1 MWRIVTPVFVCLFVA
16 FCRKAGAIVP
26 VVRARRAFGWVTLTA
41 SLLFTPVAARGQD
54 APVSP
59 EVVTRDAQGHAVL
72 RTSRLTSPLTLDGR
86 LDEPVYQ
93 ATKGASGFIQQ
104 EPVEG
109 SPASDQTEVWVFF
122 DDKNLYVGTRLW
134 ETHPDRRVTSDM
146 RRDASNMYNN
156 DHIAVLFDTFD
167 DRRNG
172 FGFSVN
178 AQGGI
183 FDWQVTNEQPSN
195 NWNGL
200 FTVRTADFDGGWTAE
215 FVIPFRSL
223 RFKEGATQWG
233 INFRRMVRWRNELTF
248 LSQVPISWGRRG
260 LSKVSSVGT
269 LVGLESPTTLRTLDV
284 KPYGLGSTTTNHR
297 ATPPLSNHG
306 AGEFGVD
313 AKWGITQSIVTDF
326 TYNTDF
332 AQVEDDEAQ
341 VNLTRFS
348 VLFPEKREFFL
359 EGQDV
364 FNFAGAGSNQGGGG
378 QGPTAINMGGG
389 GGNVTPIVFF
399 SRRIG
404 LHNGQVVPI
413 LGGARLLGRGNG
425 FQVGALQMRTEAVD
439 AAGAPASDFSVLRI
453 NRDILSR
460 SRIGV
465 IATRRSPGASGGG
478 DGYSYGVDST
488 INPLETLAINT
499 YWAGTTG
506 ASGASSASINDR
518 SSYRANVNWNA
529 DLTGLQLEHM
539 FLGDAFSPEIGFV
552 RRAAFRRSYGQARFS
567 PRPARWKTVRKF
579 YYEGSYDYFED
590 RNGRPESREAQGA
603 YRMELS
609 NGDQWAVEYSRA
621 VENLEAAF
629 QVTPGLVVPT
639 GEYSFEQTKLLYTSS
654 PQRPVSGTLSL
665 TYGGFYGGSL
675 RELTWRGRLEFGP
688 RFYAEPTVSLNTFDT
703 PFGEGDANLVS
714 SRLTYTL
721 TPRMFA
727 SALVQYQSANNAVST
742 NARFRW
748 EYQPGSEL
756 FVVYSDGR
764 NTTGPGFPELDNRSL
779 VVKITKL
786 FRF

>member
-1 MWRIVTPVFVCLFVA
+1 MLRACVFVFACL
-16 FCRKAGAIVP
+16 
-26 VVRARRAFGWVTLTA
+26 LSA
-41 SLLFTPVAARGQD
+41 SAAAQD
-54 APVSP
+54 APVPP
-59 EVVTRDAQGHAVL
+59 EVVTRNAQGHAVL
-72 RTSRLTSPLTLDGR
+72 RTTRLTSPIAFDGR
-86 LDEPVYQ
+86 LDEPFYKTVP
-93 ATKGASGFIQQ
+93 AASGFIQQ
-104 EPVEG
+104 EPTEG
-109 SPASDQTEVWVFF
+109 SPASDKTEFWVFF
-122 DDKNLYVGTRLW
+122 DDKNVYVGARLW

-167 DRRNG
+167 DHRNG
-172 FGFSVN
+172 FGFSSN
-178 AQGGI
+178 AQGGM

-200 FTVRTADFDGGWTAE
+200 WDVRTANFDQGWTVE
-215 FVIPFRSL
+215 FVIPFRSM
-223 RFKEGATQWG
+223 RFKEGSHEWG
-233 INFRRMVRWRNELTF
+233 VNVRRMVRWRNELTF
-248 LSQVPISWGRRG
+248 LSQVPVSWGRRG

-269 LVGLESPTTLRTLDV
+269 LVGLESPSKLRNLDV
-284 KPYGLGSTTTNHR
+284 KPYALGSTTTNHR
-297 ATPPLSNHG
+297 ATPPLSNRG

-348 VLFPEKREFFL
+348 VLFPEKRDFFL

-364 FNFAGAGSNQGGGG
+364 FNFAGAGANQGGGG
-378 QGPTAINMGGG
+378 QGPTAIPMGGG
-389 GGNVTPIVFF
+389 GGGSSNVTPIVFF

-404 LHNGQVVPI
+404 LQNGQVIPI

-425 FQVGALQMRTEAVD
+425 FQVGALQMRTEEVGT
-439 AAGAPASDFSVLRI
+439 AAAPASDFSVVRV
-453 NRDILSR
+453 NRDILKR
-460 SRIGV
+460 SRVGM
-465 IATRRSPGASGGG
+465 IATRRGPGASGGD

-488 INPLETLAINT
+488 INPLEQLAINT
-499 YWAGTTG
+499 YWAGS
-506 ASGASSASINDR
+506 SGAVGTVNDR
-518 SSYRANVNWNA
+518 SSYRGNLTWNA
-529 DLTGLQLEHM
+529 DLTGLQVEHM
-539 FLGDAFSPEIGFV
+539 FLGDHFNPEIGFL
-552 RRAAFRRSYGQARFS
+552 RRTAFRRSYGQARFS
-567 PRPARWKTVRKF
+567 PRPARWKAVRKF

-590 RNGRPESREAQGA
+590 RNGRPESREAQA
-603 YRMELS
+603 ASRAELS
-609 NGDQWAVEYSRA
+609 NGDQWAVEYSKSF
-621 VENLEAAF
+621 EGLEASF
-629 QVTPGLVVPT
+629 QVTPGVVVPA
-639 GEYSFEQTKLLYTSS
+639 GDYRFQQTKLLYTSS
-654 PQRPVSGTLSL
+654 PQRPVSGTLML
-665 TYGGFYGGSL
+665 TYGGFYGGTL

-688 RFYAEPTVSLNTFDT
+688 RFYAEPTISLNTFAT
-703 PFGEGDANLVS
+703 PFGDGKANILS

-727 SALVQYQSANNAVST
+727 SALVQYQSASNAVST